1 MNGSNPQRIL
11 ERERERERERMEKH
25 IKRLQT
31 ALSSSSPDKKSSSQR
46 FLFHALFSAWRAL
59 RDDVATTNEENR
71 TKMINLL
78 NSLTCP
84 PQLQLCTI
92 AAARIIP
99 QCYFLLSEPKSTLK
113 TAKRLQRSIT
123 TSNDDQTLLIS
134 TIVLG
139 GILKHFG
146 RKFGRGGN
154 FLVEIVDMLKNSK
167 FIKHS
172 NPSFREALMKCL
184 TDCVLGTVC
193 FTNSTIHSFMD
204 THTHK
209 RTRTGTGIAP
219 SREVHANTIKILS
232 KFASDKV
239 PEVRVRV
246 AECVAAV
253 ASSSA
258 GFNTISIVPM
268 LTLCLKYLGDEFPRV
283 RLAFAVTTGTLI
295 ATSVSL
301 VSQDQDSNSNSPKS
315 SRSKTSWLGKIK
327 IPKSF
332 TFDSGLEFL
341 ASQFDRASTHRH
353 REGFLFALNYFLQA
367 TIHLDTF
374 SCVVML
380 KHVTSIL
387 LSTSK
392 FDGAEAVSRVIRK
405 GFTFHATRSR
415 LIEFVKASIHVLV
428 GLEPQRDVAGVVSSC
443 LLHELHHQI
452 LVSFLSLLEY
462 LPFPLFLRMIHPPT
476 HTHTH
481 LRY

>member
-1 MNGSNPQRIL
+1 
-11 ERERERERERMEKH
+11 
-25 IKRLQT
+25 
-31 ALSSSSPDKKSSSQR
+31 
-46 FLFHALFSAWRAL
+46 
-59 RDDVATTNEENR
+59 
-71 TKMINLL
+71 
-78 NSLTCP
+78 
-84 PQLQLCTI
+84 
-92 AAARIIP
+92 
-99 QCYFLLSEPKSTLK
+99 
-113 TAKRLQRSIT
+113 
-123 TSNDDQTLLIS
+123 
-134 TIVLG
+134 
-139 GILKHFG
+139 
-146 RKFGRGGN
+146 
-154 FLVEIVDMLKNSK
+154 
-167 FIKHS
+167 
-172 NPSFREALMKCL
+172 
-184 TDCVLGTVC
+184 
-193 FTNSTIHSFMD
+193 
-204 THTHK
+204 
-209 RTRTGTGIAP
+209 
-219 SREVHANTIKILS
+219 LS

-481 LRY
+481 THTHLRY